1 MRDVV
6 AGANL
11 DHMAMMANGVERFVL
26 QEFRL
31 SKADTDGAVARIV
44 GASPHGIEPPVP
56 LLTSIA
62 DRRNVAMI
70 RALHT
75 DETRVPDAAQ
85 RAALE
90 PFVSRWRAPT
100 EYSPRI
106 SERSESP
113 PSHYRLAVT
122 ESGINDAA
130 ADPMPSTEKHDAP
143 STHLGLLWIGQP
155 VDTHAGLLIL
165 LGDDGPPEETRPA
178 REWPLPLSSFLGVR
192 IYEGGNTLA

>member
-1 MRDVV
+1 MVII
-6 AGANL
+6 ATAI
-11 DHMAMMANGVERFVL
+11 ERFVL

-44 GASPHGIEPPVP
+44 GASRHGIEPPVP

-62 DRRNVAMI
+62 DRRNVALI

-90 PFVSRWRAPT
+90 PFVWRWRAPT

-122 ESGINDAA
+122 ESGINDAGTDTA
-130 ADPMPSTEKHDAP
+130 PSTETPDAP
-143 STHLGLLWIGQP
+143 STHLGLLWIGHP

-165 LGDDGPPEETRPA
+165 LGDDGPPEERRSA

-192 IYEGGNTLA
+192 IYEGGQ